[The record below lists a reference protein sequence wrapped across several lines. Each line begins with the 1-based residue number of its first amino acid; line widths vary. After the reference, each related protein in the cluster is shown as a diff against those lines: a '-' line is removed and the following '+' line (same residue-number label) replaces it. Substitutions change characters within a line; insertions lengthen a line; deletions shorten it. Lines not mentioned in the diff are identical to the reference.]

1 MYALGRF
8 HNYVSAFLAELTPPP
23 LRQRSRFFL
32 KDSPLFEPFVSVRVT
47 LPHALT

>member
-23 LRQRSRFFL
+23 
-32 KDSPLFEPFVSVRVT
+32 PFVS
-47 LPHALT
+47 AQDFF